1 MGQNPLSYY
10 TLIMNLNT
18 TISLMALVVGKTNK
32 LLEFVQK
39 KKEKKKSSCII
50 AFQNSC
56 IVGCMDVSAVCKFK

>member
-39 KKEKKKSSCII
+39 KKEKKR
-50 AFQNSC
+50 AL
-56 IVGCMDVSAVCKFK
+56 VLLLFKTLALWGAWM